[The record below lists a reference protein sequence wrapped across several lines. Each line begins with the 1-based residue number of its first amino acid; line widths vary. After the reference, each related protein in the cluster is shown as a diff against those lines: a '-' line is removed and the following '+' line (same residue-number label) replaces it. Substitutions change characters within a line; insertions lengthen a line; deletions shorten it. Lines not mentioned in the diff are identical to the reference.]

1 MTQSRNL
8 GFPLFLLLAFSVFQ
22 IYNEVK
28 IVNENGVPTRTRLRI
43 PGNNVTVP
51 EKKQSVL
58 PDAEEYQDD
67 HDRASEAEKEGKEAP
82 PYFVFHAG
90 IPKAGSTTLQKDL
103 KQTKLTEQ
111 LLQDRY
117 IFLPHEMMHQQK
129 SAIFQKEED
138 GLKLSLAS
146 SVQKYVENI
155 EPSPLEKRYNLVGS
169 SEYLFK
175 PNERE
180 CQAWSKEFMEKQ
192 SYHMKIV
199 LIYRRHHGFLPSVH
213 NQYYKVLERVGKYWP
228 GINGDVRI
236 MSFEEWYECGRE
248 HEGQCRGS
256 GIPNWN
262 VFDIQTEKSYQSW
275 KQCSHE
281 IQLISL
287 HHVHS
292 SDSKVDNTN
301 SNLSDR
307 AIVNGLTIDFI
318 CDTLQGGRNET
329 CQHYSQKA
337 DGEFSDVEEG
347 KTATRRL
354 KANTNTSK
362 DLTATRRL
370 KANTSK
376 DLNHD
381 IIAVYAYQNGYFTTE
396 QKRKFERQDVVKAVE
411 QHFLNNDISYQ
422 LKCPEQSM
430 LDEIYNVSLKGE
442 EWYFSI
448 VENNNQGKNGLTEIQ
463 LEDFNV
469 DWKKTVDAKT
479 FCAVDVEEVF
489 KNQQWKGFFRN
500 LV

>member
-1 MTQSRNL
+1 MNLSIESFIYRHIIIISPFITHKGRAIIIMKRSSNL
-8 GFPLFLLLAFSVFQ
+8 GFALILLLAFSVFQ
-22 IYNEVK
+22 IYNEDK
-28 IVNENGVPTRTRLRI
+28 KAIGEPSRLRI
-43 PGNNVTVP
+43 PGNVTVQ

-58 PDAEEYQDD
+58 PEEYHD
-67 HDRASEAEKEGKEAP
+67 DRASEAEKEGKEAP

-103 KQTKLTEQ
+103 NQRKLTEQ

-117 IFLPHEMMHQQK
+117 IFLPHEMMHKRK
-129 SAIFQKEED
+129 SVIFQKEED

-155 EPSPLEKRYNLVGS
+155 EPSLERYNLVGS
-169 SEYLFK
+169 SEYLCT

-199 LIYRRHHGFLPSVH
+199 LIYRRHYGFLPSVY
-213 NQYYKVLERVGKYWP
+213 NQHYKMLERVGKSWP

-248 HEGQCRGS
+248 HKGQCCDPGM
-256 GIPNWN
+256 N
-262 VFDIQTEKSYQSW
+262 VFTIETEKSYQSW

-301 SNLSDR
+301 SSLSDR

-347 KTATRRL
+347 KNATRRL
-354 KANTNTSK
+354 N
-362 DLTATRRL
+362 
-370 KANTSK
+370 ANTSK

-396 QKRKFERQDVVKAVE
+396 RKGKFERQDVVKAVE
-411 QHFLNNDISYQ
+411 QHFLNNDISYP

-448 VENNNQGKNGLTEIQ
+448 VENNQGKNGLTEIQ
-463 LEDFNV
+463 LKDFNA
-469 DWKKTVDAKT
+469 DWKNTVDAKT

-489 KNQQWKGFFRN
+489 KNQQWKSFFRN

>member
-1 MTQSRNL
+1 
-8 GFPLFLLLAFSVFQ
+8 
-22 IYNEVK
+22 
-28 IVNENGVPTRTRLRI
+28 
-43 PGNNVTVP
+43 
-51 EKKQSVL
+51 VL
-58 PDAEEYQDD
+58 PEEYQDD
-67 HDRASEAEKEGKEAP
+67 SASEAEKEGKEAP

-90 IPKAGSTTLQKDL
+90 IPKAASTTLQNDL
-103 KQTKLTEQ
+103 KQIKVIKKLW
-111 LLQDRY
+111 QDHY
-117 IFLPHEMMHQQK
+117 IFLPYKMMHQRK
-129 SAIFQKEED
+129 SVIFQEEEE

-155 EPSPLEKRYNLVGS
+155 EPSLERYNLVGS
-169 SEYLFK
+169 SEYLYK

-180 CQAWSKEFMEKQ
+180 CQAWSKEFMKKQ

-199 LIYRRHHGFLPSVH
+199 LIYRRHHGFLPSAY
-213 NQYYKVLERVGKYWP
+213 NQHYKVLERVGKSWP

-236 MSFEEWYECGRE
+236 MSFEEWYKCGRE
-248 HEGQCRGS
+248 HEGKCLGP
-256 GIPNWN
+256 GIPKWN

-292 SDSKVDNTN
+292 SDSKEKK
-301 SNLSDR
+301 SK
-307 AIVNGLTIDFI
+307 IVNGLTIDFI

-354 KANTNTSK
+354 NGNTSK
-362 DLTATRRL
+362 
-370 KANTSK
+370 N
-376 DLNHD
+376 LNHD
-381 IIAVYAYQNGYFTTE
+381 IIAVYAYQNGYLTTK
-396 QKRKFERQDVVKAVE
+396 QKRQLKRQDVVMAVKH
-411 QHFLNNDISYQ
+411 HFLNNDLYSYP

-430 LDEIYNVSLKGE
+430 LDEMYNVSLKGE

-448 VENNNQGKNGLTEIQ
+448 VENNQGKNGLTDIQ

-469 DWKKTVDAKT
+469 DWKKTVNAKK
-479 FCAVDVEEVF
+479 FCAVDVKEVF
-489 KNQQWKGFFRN
+489 KNQQWKDLFRS